1 MKIVNCNFIEIHAGN
16 EILNFRVKD
25 VFLAAK
31 RYMDV
36 SERENIKAAFLQHRT
51 RKNRKVYRLGISR
64 AESFYLVYL
73 HRKEVRKI
81 LRK

>member
-1 MKIVNCNFIEIHAGN
+1 
-16 EILNFRVKD
+16 
-25 VFLAAK
+25 
-31 RYMDV
+31 MDV